1 MATEA
6 LAREHHTAAISPARR
21 MAMNRMGLWLF
32 ILSDTFFFAG
42 IFVSR
47 FYLWGATRP
56 HLDQVLGMTVTI
68 VLLVSSYFMYRAEM
82 AIRHDDRG
90 DYLRSILMTILLG
103 VVFMVGVVGFE
114 WRTSPVNLRTE
125 GEFAVYGA
133 ILFFMTGMHAF
144 HVLTGVILLAILAY
158 RGYKGHFSSRN
169 YWAVQ
174 AGAIYWHFVDVVWVF
189 FYPALYLMGT
199 AVGPVHH

>member
-1 MATEA
+1 
-6 LAREHHTAAISPARR
+6 
-21 MAMNRMGLWLF
+21 
-32 ILSDTFFFAG
+32 
-42 IFVSR
+42 
-47 FYLWGATRP
+47 
-56 HLDQVLGMTVTI
+56 
-68 VLLVSSYFMYRAEM
+68 
-82 AIRHDDRG
+82 
-90 DYLRSILMTILLG
+90 MTILLG
-103 VVFMVGVVGFE
+103 LGFLAGVVGFE
-114 WRTSPVNLRTE
+114 WRTSPVNLHTE
-125 GEFAVYGA
+125 GEFAVYGS

-189 FYPALYLMGT
+189 FYPALYLMGV